1 MKDYTNYKK
10 KDSMKHLLIF
20 IFLLFSTPIFSQQW
34 IDDSNF
40 NTKIH
45 ANDAFGDD
53 ETIITI
59 VEFWVEFNKANAFPD
74 WDKLEGVEYFRVDI
88 SKAPLA
94 KKDYRVRMAPTIIIF
109 KNGTKEDSFKASLDL
124 ECPVNLNELRE
135 AIEEVKRADKF

>member
-1 MKDYTNYKK
+1 MKN
-10 KDSMKHLLIF
+10 LLITL
-20 IFLLFSTPIFSQQW
+20 FLLITTQSFSQQW
-34 IDDSNF
+34 IDDTNF
-40 NTKIH
+40 EDKIH
-45 ANDAFGDD
+45 KNDAFGDD

-109 KNGTKEDSFKASLDL
+109 KNGIKEEMFKASLDL
-124 ECPVNLNELRE
+124 ECPVDLSELQE
-135 AIEEVKRADKF
+135 VIEDIKKADKF